1 MGLPA
6 RPGIA
11 IYCRAFLR
19 LLGSAMGGGINQ
31 RLRIELAMSEVSDHD
46 FIRRFST
53 LLGALVALTF
63 VLFVLAQIVSA
74 QVPRE
79 AKKNAKATE
88 NTVAE
93 RIKPVGQLLMAGG
106 TAEKVV
112 NTLVPPANASAS
124 GEQTFKATCSV
135 CHLTGVA
142 GAPKFGD
149 KAAWKDRIA
158 QGKDTLYEHALKG
171 FQGKAGFMPAKGG
184 NAALPDA
191 DVKAA
196 VDYMVSAAK

>member
-1 MGLPA
+1 
-6 RPGIA
+6 
-11 IYCRAFLR
+11 
-19 LLGSAMGGGINQ
+19 
-31 RLRIELAMSEVSDHD
+31 MSEVSDHD
-46 FIRRFST
+46 FIRRFAT

-63 VLFVLAQIVSA
+63 VLFVLAQIMGA
-74 QVPRE
+74 QVPKE
-79 AKKNAKATE
+79 PTKKAKATE
-88 NTVAE
+88 NAVAE
-93 RIKPVGQLLMAGG
+93 RIKPVGQLMLASNTGD
-106 TAEKVV
+106 KVM
-112 NTLVPPANASAS
+112 NTLVPPANAAAS

-158 QGKDTLYEHALKG
+158 KGKETLYEHALKG
-171 FQGKAGFMPAKGG
+171 FQGNVGFMPAKGG
-184 NAALPDA
+184 NAALSDA